1 MTAAARSRRLREDG
15 FTGCNVT
22 YPLKEEAFD
31 ACEALSDEAQR
42 AEAVNTIFFGRQT
55 LGTIT
60 DGIGARTAI
69 EALLDEPVALK
80 RIGVLGYGATARAIL
95 AELHD
100 TDAYTFV
107 WGRDS
112 DRVRAACAIFE
123 ARPWPQENPP
133 EIVVSTL
140 PPEVR
145 LPEELIG
152 TTARRGSRN
161 GRELRAARGVGA
173 AARPRSPLRRRD
185 ARGTS
190 ASELRLL
197 ARAFGSRLE
206 QLTANVYVP
215 PLFEVTDRGWIL
227 ELIDRH
233 PFGMLVT
240 SDAEHPRV
248 SHLPLVADERD
259 DGLWIV
265 GHVARANPHA
275 ESIRQRRTGHACLR
289 RTACVRFRGVV

>member
-1 MTAAARSRRLREDG
+1 MMKLALIGDPVEHSASPSLQRGFLEEAGIDGDYLAIRVPSGDGRRTIARLREDG

-31 ACEALSDEAQR
+31 ACEVLSDEAQR
-42 AEAVNTIFFGRQT
+42 AKAVNTIFFGRQA

-123 ARPWPQENPP
+123 ARPWPPGNPP

-145 LPEELIG
+145 LPEELI
-152 TTARRGSRN
+152 AQ
-161 GRELRAARGVGA
+161 LRAADLVMDANYG
-173 AARPRSPLRRRD
+173 PRAVLGRQLGREVLSGD
-185 ARGTS
+185 AMLE
-190 ASELRLL
+190 AQ
-197 ARAFGSRLE
+197 ARASFDFWLAHLDRV
-206 QLTANVYVP
+206 AN
-215 PLFEVTDRGWIL
+215 
-227 ELIDRH
+227 
-233 PFGMLVT
+233 
-240 SDAEHPRV
+240 
-248 SHLPLVADERD
+248 
-259 DGLWIV
+259 
-265 GHVARANPHA
+265 N
-275 ESIRQRRTGHACLR
+275 
-289 RTACVRFRGVV
+289 

>member
-1 MTAAARSRRLREDG
+1 MMKLALIGDPVEHSASPSLQRGFLEEAGIDGDYLAIRVPSGDGGRTIRRLREDG

-31 ACEALSDEAQR
+31 ACEALSDEARR
-42 AEAVNTIFFGRQT
+42 AQAVNTIFFGRQT

-112 DRVRAACAIFE
+112 DRVRAACSIFE

-152 TTARRGSRN
+152 Q
-161 GRELRAARGVGA
+161 LRAADLVMDANYG
-173 AARPRSPLRRRD
+173 PRAVLGRQLGREVLSGD
-185 ARGTS
+185 AMLE
-190 ASELRLL
+190 AQ
-197 ARAFGSRLE
+197 ARASFDFWLAH
-206 QLTANVYVP
+206 L
-215 PLFEVTDRGWIL
+215 D
-227 ELIDRH
+227 
-233 PFGMLVT
+233 
-240 SDAEHPRV
+240 RV
-248 SHLPLVADERD
+248 S
-259 DGLWIV
+259 
-265 GHVARANPHA
+265 NN
-275 ESIRQRRTGHACLR
+275 
-289 RTACVRFRGVV
+289 